1 MIKKNSLDV
10 DKLTLFQ
17 YDIINASIKSTME
30 FDSKL
35 IEGHEFNVNLDMHFD
50 ETNKVV
56 LAKLDFDI
64 STKSS
69 EKVEEA
75 KGAFELV
82 FAFHVDNLEDLLE
95 RDKENELVV
104 HAGLSNAI
112 ASVSY
117 STSRGILLT
126 RFQGTALSGFIL
138 PIVNPNELLK

>member
-1 MIKKNSLDV
+1 MTKKKSLDV
-10 DKLTLFQ
+10 AKLSLFQ
-17 YDIINASIKSTME
+17 YDIINASIKSTLG
-30 FDSKL
+30 FDTEL
-35 IEGHEFNVNLDMHFD
+35 IESHDFNVNLDLHFD
-50 ETNKVV
+50 EVNKVV

-69 EKVEEA
+69 KEVEEA

-82 FAFHVDNLEDLLE
+82 FAFHVENLEDLIE
-95 RDKENELVV
+95 RDEADDLIVN
-104 HAGLSNAI
+104 AGLSNAI

>member
-1 MIKKNSLDV
+1 MTKTKSFDV
-10 DKLTLFQ
+10 NKLSLFQ
-17 YDIINASIKSTME
+17 YEITNASIKSTLA

-35 IEGHEFNVNLDMHFD
+35 IESHEFHVDLDFHFD
-50 ETNKVV
+50 EPNKVV
-56 LAKLDFDI
+56 LAKLNFDI

-69 EKVEEA
+69 EEVEEA
-75 KGAFELV
+75 KGSFELV
-82 FAFHVDNLEDLLE
+82 FAFHVANLEELTE
-95 RDKENELVV
+95 KNEKGELIVNG
-104 HAGLSNAI
+104 ALSNAI

>member
-1 MIKKNSLDV
+1 MS
-10 DKLTLFQ
+10 KLHLFQ
-17 YDIINASIKSTME
+17 YEIINASIQSSMDFNVQEVK
-30 FDSKL
+30 
-35 IEGHEFNVNLDMHFD
+35 GHEFNVDLDMNFD
-50 ETNKVV
+50 ESNKVV
-56 LAKLDFDI
+56 LAKLDFTI

-69 EKVEEA
+69 DEVKEA

-82 FAFHVDNLEDLLE
+82 FFFHVENLEELIE
-95 RDKENELVV
+95 IDKEGILVV
-104 HAGLSNAI
+104 DAGLSNAI

>member
-1 MIKKNSLDV
+1 MTKKKPLDV
-10 DKLTLFQ
+10 SKLRLFQ
-17 YDIINASIKSTME
+17 YEIIHASIKSSLE
-30 FDSKL
+30 FDPYLVES
-35 IEGHEFNVNLDMHFD
+35 HEFNVNLDLNFD

-56 LAKLDFDI
+56 LAKLDFTI

-69 EKVEEA
+69 KEVTEA

-82 FAFHVDNLEDLLE
+82 FAFHVENLEELIE
-95 RDKENELVV
+95 RDEKGVLVV
-104 HAGLSNAI
+104 NAGLSNAI

-117 STSRGILLT
+117 STARGILLT

>member
-1 MIKKNSLDV
+1 MTKKKSLDV
-10 DKLTLFQ
+10 SKLRLFQ
-17 YDIINASIKSTME
+17 YEIIHASIKSSLE
-30 FDSKL
+30 FEPQL
-35 IEGHEFNVNLDMHFD
+35 VTGHEFNVNLDLNFD

-56 LAKLDFDI
+56 LAKLDFTI

-69 EKVEEA
+69 KEVTEA
-75 KGAFELV
+75 KGEFEML
-82 FAFHVDNLEDLLE
+82 FAFHVENLEELIE
-95 RDKENELVV
+95 RDEKDVLVV
-104 HAGLSNAI
+104 DAGLSNAI